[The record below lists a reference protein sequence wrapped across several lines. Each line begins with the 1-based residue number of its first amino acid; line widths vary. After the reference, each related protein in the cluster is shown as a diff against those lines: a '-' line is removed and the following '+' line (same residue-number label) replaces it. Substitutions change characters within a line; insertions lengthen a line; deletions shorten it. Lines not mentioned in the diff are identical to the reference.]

1 MRAPETD
8 EQHALHLFGVKLP
21 VQAGVGRVKNQS
33 ALVQLRNPLRQVD
46 DGVIRKN
53 HHGPPATGDLKEE
66 DAEAID
72 VRFLI
77 ESAGDGALRVHV
89 PHGSG
94 EHGGV
99 RTPAVVDQPG
109 EPEVTELGMEGRV
122 QHHVAGLDVPVHH
135 ALLPLLQVQKRRPES
150 QHDLVPDRPW
160 QQLIVVGTVEMLV
173 RLLA

>member
-1 MRAPETD
+1 MPSCRR
-8 EQHALHLFGVKLP
+8 LGVRL
-21 VQAGVGRVKNQS
+21 
-33 ALVQLRNPLRQVD
+33 
-46 DGVIRKN
+46 
-53 HHGPPATGDLKEE
+53 
-66 DAEAID
+66 
-72 VRFLI
+72 
-77 ESAGDGALRVHV
+77 AGDQALRVHV

-99 RTPAVVDQPG
+99 RAPAVVDQPG

-135 ALLPLLQVQKRRPES
+135 ALLPLLVQVQRRRPES